1 MTPLEA
7 DGWAYIAGIILA
19 LLALLVALVDT
30 LRRREGEPWKFTGKL
45 VTVTMHVVGSLASRR
60 RIPRHPREV
69 VERGVQR
76 LG

>member
-30 LRRREGEPWKFTGKL
+30 LRRREGEPWKVTGKL
-45 VTVTMHVVGSLASRR
+45 LTVTMHVVGFLVAVALLSML
-60 RIPRHPREV
+60 
-69 VERGVQR
+69 
-76 LG
+76 LGGSEEP

>member
-30 LRRREGEPWKFTGKL
+30 LRRKHGEPWKVTGKL
-45 VTVTMHVVGSLASRR
+45 LTVTMHVVGFLVAVALLSML
-60 RIPRHPREV
+60 
-69 VERGVQR
+69 
-76 LG
+76 LGGSEEP